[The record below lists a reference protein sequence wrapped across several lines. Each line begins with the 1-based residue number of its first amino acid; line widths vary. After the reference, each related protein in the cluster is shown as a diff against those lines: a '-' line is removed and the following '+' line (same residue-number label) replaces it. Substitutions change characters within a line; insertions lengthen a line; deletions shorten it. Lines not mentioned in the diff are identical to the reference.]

1 MMKKLL
7 LAFMVSAV
15 VFLGLGGF
23 VLANNHSDTGNSK
36 SSMKNKYY

>member
-23 VLANNHSDTGNSK
+23 VLANNREFYS
-36 SSMKNKYY
+36 